1 LCTEAVVGERE
12 IGREGQNLGCGT
24 VGEGRGP
31 IEELLAALG
40 WEREETCWERP
51 GQGKSCHTRP

>member
-1 LCTEAVVGERE
+1 MGERE